1 MPYAIRMFL
10 KKTYSKNY
18 TYLSLVEAYREE
30 GKNKHKVLL
39 QLGRLDELQA
49 SKQLTRLTESFQR
62 FTKQKKRFSPEDF
75 EEIDRV
81 NWGANKIFR
90 KLWNEFGFESLFQNI
105 FKDKKVEYS
114 ISETTFFEVVS
125 RLVEPCSKLRLHQ
138 TQSKYFGIKDTHLN
152 HLYRVLDCLSDHKED
167 LENDIFKNN
176 VSLFN
181 MSVDVVFY
189 DVTTLYFE
197 SQKQNDLK
205 DFGYGKDGKFNEV
218 QVVLGLLVNSDGL
231 PVGFDVFSGNTFEGK
246 TLVSSLKKL
255 KERFNIK
262 NVIIVADRGINSK
275 INLKLII
282 DSGFDYIVGSRLKSL
297 SEKLKSEV
305 RDKSHYHPILFRKE
319 EGILRYSIDY
329 KNLVKYEDD
338 TLTEK
343 KEVLNEKLHCTWSP
357 KRAQKDKK
365 DRLRLLEK
373 ARKMIESGK
382 DGSSKKGA
390 KKYISGT
397 SEKQNLCLDE
407 AKILEDE
414 SWDGF
419 YGIQCS
425 KLDLNTDEVLDA
437 YHRLWKIEESFRILK
452 TTLQTRPMFHWSE
465 KRIRGHLVICFIA
478 FLLQRMLELRLIEQD
493 CEHSPDKIRAA
504 VEGLELSIVQIEGQ
518 EMYLRSKIPALAA
531 DILRILKIPVPKSLT
546 LPQDF

>member
-1 MPYAIRMFL
+1 MFL
-10 KKTYSKNY
+10 KKMHSKNH
-18 TYLSLVEAYREE
+18 TYLSLVETYREGE
-30 GKNKHKVLL
+30 KIKHKTLL
-39 QLGRLDELQA
+39 QLGRLDQLEA
-49 SKQLTRLTESFQR
+49 SNQLSRLVESFERLIQ
-62 FTKQKKRFSPEDF
+62 QKKRIHIDDF
-75 EEIDRV
+75 EELDRV
-81 NWGANKIFR
+81 NWGANKVFR
-90 KLWNEFGFESLFQNI
+90 KLWNDFGFESIFKNI
-105 FKDKKVEYS
+105 FSDKKVEYS

-138 TQSKYFGIKDTHLN
+138 TQSKYFGIEEAKLH
-152 HLYRVLDCLSDHKED
+152 HLYRVLDLLSDHKED
-167 LENDIFKNN
+167 LENAIFRNN
-176 VSLFN
+176 VDLFN
-181 MSVDVVFY
+181 VSVDVVFY

-218 QVVLGLLVNSDGL
+218 QIVLGLLVNSDGL

-246 TLVSSLKKL
+246 TLLSSLKKL

-275 INLKLII
+275 INLKLIK

-297 SEKLKSEV
+297 SKKLKIDV
-305 RDKSHYHPILFRKE
+305 RDKSNYHPITFRN
-319 EGILRYSIDY
+319 EGDMLRYSFDY
-329 KNLVKYEDD
+329 KNLVQYEDD
-338 TLTEK
+338 SLVDR
-343 KEVLNEKLHCTWSP
+343 KELLDEKLHCTWSK
-357 KRAQKDKK
+357 KRANKDKK

-397 SEKQNLCLDE
+397 TEKQNLCLDE
-407 AKILEDE
+407 VKILEDE

-425 KLDLNTDEVLDA
+425 KLDLTTDEVLDA

-452 TTLQTRPMFHWSE
+452 STLQTRPMFHWSE
-465 KRIRGHLVICFIA
+465 KRIKGHLVVCFIA
-478 FLLQRMLELRLIEQD
+478 FLLQRMLELRLIEQS
-493 CEHSPDKIRAA
+493 CEHSPDRIRAA
-504 VEGLELSIVQIEGQ
+504 VDELELSIVQIEGQ

-531 DILRILKIPVPKSLT
+531 DILRILKIPTPKSLT
-546 LPQDF
+546 LPKDF